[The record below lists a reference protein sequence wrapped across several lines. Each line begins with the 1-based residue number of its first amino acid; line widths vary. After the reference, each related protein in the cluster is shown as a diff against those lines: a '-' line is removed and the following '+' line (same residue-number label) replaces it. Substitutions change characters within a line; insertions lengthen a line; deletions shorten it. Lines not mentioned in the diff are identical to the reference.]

1 MENLRL
7 VGNEENQLIFTNEA
21 GQRFALQLDDS
32 VRNELR
38 SSLRSNESKP
48 ALSKVRPRE
57 IQSQIRAGLTAN
69 EVAELLSIPLEDVT
83 RFEGPIL
90 AERQHMVNQAL
101 AVPVLS
107 NIDLDPDQ
115 NHSFGS
121 AIRQKLEEYNASQ
134 EQWNSWK
141 DETGWTIQL
150 KFVSN
155 EIHHDA
161 RWRFEARHSAITALN
176 TDAKTLSKHGAS
188 VETLIPKLRALDT
201 PQVSDEEQNRFNS
214 DAFGPRHLELAP
226 EVADTTETHFVTAP
240 LPQRSDP
247 AVTEAAIK
255 RAPNNGESAPSNT
268 ADLLDAL
275 RKRRGQ
281 RQSPPEES
289 ESYNEPVS
297 LFEAVIEKND
307 ANANSSD
314 DGNRTPK
321 PQPPKKRGNRTSL
334 PSWDEIV
341 FGAKSDNSDD

>member
-7 VGNEENQLIFTNEA
+7 VGNEENQLIFTDEA
-21 GQRFALQLDDS
+21 GQRYALQLNDS

-38 SSLRSNESKP
+38 SSLRNNDSKP
-48 ALSKVRPRE
+48 APSKVRPRE
-57 IQSQIRAGLTAN
+57 IQSQIRAGLSAT

-121 AIRQKLEEYNASQ
+121 AIRQKLEDYDASQ

-155 EIHHDA
+155 EINHDA
-161 RWRFEARHSAITALN
+161 RWRFEARHSALTALN
-176 TDAKTLSKHGAS
+176 TDAKTLSKHGANH
-188 VETLIPKLRALDT
+188 ETLIPKLRALET
-201 PQVSDEEQNRFNS
+201 PQIADNDQNRFNS

-226 EVADTTETHFVTAP
+226 ETVEAPETHFVTAP
-240 LPQRSDP
+240 LPEKSDP

-255 RAPNNGESAPSNT
+255 RAPNSNESSPSNT

-281 RQSPPEES
+281 RQAPPA
-289 ESYNEPVS
+289 NNDGHAEPVS
-297 LFEAVIEKND
+297 LFEAVIEKTE
-307 ANANSSD
+307 SETD
-314 DGNRTPK
+314 DPNQGSPASKTSPS
-321 PQPPKKRGNRTSL
+321 KKRGNRTSL

-341 FGAKSDNSDD
+341 FGAKSDNPDS